1 LGHFLHDL
9 QGQVAALNANVDF
22 LAKLGPGSV
31 DKRRP
36 EFMESIEDVR
46 TVFAQLMS
54 NVRTVQDYDR
64 YETGQ
69 LVLQEG
75 TFALGDVAGEVAH
88 ELRRHALAADKSLTL
103 SRPALESERRLSG
116 DRDLVHRA
124 MLNLGMSA
132 LRRAATRA
140 EVSLSIAETDEG
152 SRCRAFAGQE
162 SPQPASA
169 TLRAVRAAGHAVRR
183 VWAGPGAGARGRRAA
198 RRAHLGRD
206 RAGGGCVFVFELGWR
221 RRGLRGKRP
230 SEARRGRTDRRSM
243 RAPPAAG
250 VSPLLFWIVAVARR
264 RAPAPPAKVDELCK
278 ALLEDANYKVRVQA
292 ALVLGRLGD
301 TASVPSLLKA
311 LGDSN
316 KTVRAIAAQAL
327 GQLADQGAVEALRQ
341 LLGRENDPFVRTQTE
356 KALAALAGGGKRARI
371 YLNFGPFTGGVKAA
385 SGEAARLIH
394 DALARELGKLQVV
407 TLSLSAVDQKNFVR
421 TGLLGFYIDGNI
433 TRLDDTQSGGGS
445 ETSCDVKVMVARWP
459 SRSIIMW
466 TNAGASLQ
474 SGSRPRDKED
484 ARREC
489 LEASA
494 GQLAEDLGKFFKAQ
508 GG

>member
-1 LGHFLHDL
+1 MIGRLRLL
-9 QGQVAALNANVDF
+9 ALSLLLLIMTAVAPV
-22 LAKLGPGSV
+22 
-31 DKRRP
+31 
-36 EFMESIEDVR
+36 
-46 TVFAQLMS
+46 
-54 NVRTVQDYDR
+54 
-64 YETGQ
+64 
-69 LVLQEG
+69 
-75 TFALGDVAGEVAH
+75 
-88 ELRRHALAADKSLTL
+88 LAA
-103 SRPALESERRLSG
+103 
-116 DRDLVHRA
+116 
-124 MLNLGMSA
+124 
-132 LRRAATRA
+132 
-140 EVSLSIAETDEG
+140 
-152 SRCRAFAGQE
+152 
-162 SPQPASA
+162 
-169 TLRAVRAAGHAVRR
+169 
-183 VWAGPGAGARGRRAA
+183 
-198 RRAHLGRD
+198 
-206 RAGGGCVFVFELGWR
+206 
-221 RRGLRGKRP
+221 
-230 SEARRGRTDRRSM
+230 
-243 RAPPAAG
+243 
-250 VSPLLFWIVAVARR
+250 
-264 RAPAPPAKVDELCK
+264 APAGKVDELCK

-301 TASVPSLLKA
+301 TAAVPSLVKA

-327 GQLADQGAVEALRQ
+327 GQLADQAAAEPLRQ

-356 KALAALAGGGKRARI
+356 KALAALSGTGPGGKRAKI

-385 SGEAARLIH
+385 GGEAARLIH

-407 TLSLSAVDQKNFVR
+407 TLSLSPVDQKNFVR

-433 TRLDDTQSGGGS
+433 TRLDDTASAGGS

-484 ARREC
+484 ARRDC